1 MGMPDEKV
9 LYNRA
14 LLLSIFTIAYNIAEG
29 IISMI
34 IGYHDETLTLFG
46 FGADSF
52 IEVLSGTGILVMI
65 IRIRQ
70 NPDNPRRKFE
80 INALKV
86 TGAAFYLL
94 SAGLLAAVILN
105 LISGQKPETT
115 LWGIVISLVSI
126 LVMIW
131 LLFAKRKV
139 GKLLNSEPIIAD
151 SNCTKIC
158 IYMSVVLLISSL
170 IYELTG
176 FPYADAIGTTGLIY
190 FSVMEGKEAFEK
202 AKGNNCSCHCN

>member
-1 MGMPDEKV
+1 MPQEKAF
-9 LYNRA
+9 YDRA
-14 LLLSIFTIAYNIAEG
+14 LLLSLFTIFYNIAEG
-29 IISMI
+29 IISML
-34 IGYHDETLTLFG
+34 IGYQDETLALFG

-70 NPDNPRRKFE
+70 NPGSSRRKFE

-105 LISGQKPETT
+105 IITGQKPETT
-115 LWGIVISLVSI
+115 LWGIIISLVSI

-131 LLFAKRKV
+131 LLLSKRKV
-139 GKLLNSEPIIAD
+139 GRLLNSEPIIAD

-158 IYMSVVLLISSL
+158 IYMSVVLLASSL

-176 FPYADAIGTTGLIY
+176 FQYADAIGAAGLIY
-190 FSVMEGKEAFEK
+190 FSVMEGREAFEK
-202 AKGNNCSCHCN
+202 AKGNSCSCHCN